1 MLTRSPGN
9 RGMVG
14 ADSAARFPGMP
25 VDLRTGQSGRESGMD
40 AKAKVRIVGFVC
52 HW

>member
-1 MLTRSPGN
+1 
-9 RGMVG
+9 
-14 ADSAARFPGMP
+14 MP
-25 VDLRTGQSGRESGMD
+25 VDPHPDGRGRESVMD